1 MEGKK
6 FSSPLAD
13 FHIKNGIVYSK
24 MLPVTATLER
34 AQQHV
39 QTIKTELRDMV
50 PFISIVDISQV
61 DKAASKEVR
70 NCLNDKEME
79 NMSAA
84 TALLSDSFIT
94 RVAGTLFLQFSK
106 AQKPVSFFK
115 TEEDALK
122 WIEKY
127 R

>member
-50 PFISIVDISQV
+50 PFLGIVDISQA
-61 DKAASKEVR
+61 DRSASKEVR
-70 NCLNDKEME
+70 ECLNDKEME
-79 NMSAA
+79 NMTAA

-94 RVAGTLFLQFSK
+94 RSVGTLFIRFSK
-106 AQKPVSFFK
+106 TEKPVSFFK
-115 TEEDALK
+115 TEVDAIK
-122 WIEKY
+122 WLEKY